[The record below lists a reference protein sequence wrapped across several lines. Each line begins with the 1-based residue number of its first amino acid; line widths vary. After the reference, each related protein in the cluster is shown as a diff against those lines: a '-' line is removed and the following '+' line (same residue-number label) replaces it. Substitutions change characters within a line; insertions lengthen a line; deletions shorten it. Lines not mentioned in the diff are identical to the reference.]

1 MLNKIPVVAIDA
13 LTYRWRADHVDV
25 LSIERLRVDAGEK
38 LFLAGHSGSG
48 KSTLLSLLAGV
59 ITAQHGSLQ
68 VLGRSLA
75 DMSGSDRDHFRADH
89 VGMIFQMFNL
99 IPYLSVL
106 DNVTL
111 PLRFSA
117 QRRAHVAGLAHD
129 EHAEAR
135 RLLQHLGLQDD
146 SLLQRAVTG
155 LSVGQQQRVAAARA
169 LIGAPQLLIADEPT
183 SALDPE
189 HRQAFIELLF
199 RECEEQGSTLLFV
212 SHDHAL
218 GGLFDRR
225 LDMAQLNRAPAG
237 GA

>member
-1 MLNKIPVVAIDA
+1 MSTPIVELEHVRF
-13 LTYRWRADHVDV
+13 RWRPSHGDV
-25 LSIERLRVDAGEK
+25 LHIDRLRIEAGER

-59 ITAQHGSLQ
+59 IVPQQGSVRVLGQSLQ
-68 VLGRSLA
+68 SLSA
-75 DMSGSDRDHFRADH
+75 SARDHFRADH
-89 VGMIFQMFNL
+89 VGFVFQMFNL
-99 IPYLSVL
+99 IPYLSVI

-117 QRRAHVAGLAHD
+117 LRRRHVQQLQHSED
-129 EHAEAR
+129 AEAR
-135 RLLQHLGLQDD
+135 RLLAHLGMREQ
-146 SLLQRAVTG
+146 LLQRPVTE

-199 RECEEQGSTLLFV
+199 RECAEQGSTLLCV

-218 GGLFDRR
+218 GELFDRR
-225 LDMAQLNRAPAG
+225 VDMQQINLIDSEAA
-237 GA
+237 